1 MFPAT
6 VMCYTECLP
15 SPLSPLFQSSENGSL
30 TPPGLQE
37 ALVDGSD
44 RSAREPAVFRCASR
58 MGFPA
63 HHAEEGGFLF
73 PPLRR

>member
-1 MFPAT
+1 MSSS
-6 VMCYTECLP
+6 L
-15 SPLSPLFQSSENGSL
+15 LSTLFQSGENGSL

-44 RSAREPAVFRCASR
+44 RGAGEPAVFGRATR

-73 PPLRR
+73 PPLHR